1 MLSRSYQIN
10 SEFAINRPILYMTF
24 HYIINVFRSYHQAMY
39 CLNSVPNQ
47 VPIAIVPLSLNADQ
61 QPLNQSINCDIII
74 NQTLQW

>member
-47 VPIAIVPLSLNADQ
+47 VPIAI
-61 QPLNQSINCDIII
+61 SILLLFCVCSFQCLI
-74 NQTLQW
+74 NTSITLLWL